1 MNSDKILDAVVNE
14 DGILFG
20 MDFPTESN
28 DINSL
33 CSEVLRIPA
42 DVKLDLDN
50 FSMALS
56 NIARLSSYTTV
67 EYSQDVV
74 KLLTIAH
81 ISGNLNIFAL
91 LDALM
96 YDKNG
101 LKEDILRYMSTFTGL
116 GEMKCNCP
124 RMMWN
129 FHLNEMI

>member
-14 DGILFG
+14 DIILFG
-20 MDFPTESN
+20 IDVTTESS
-28 DINSL
+28 DINAL
-33 CSEVLRIPA
+33 CSEILRIPT

-50 FSMALS
+50 FTTSLRT
-56 NIARLSSYTTV
+56 IARLSSYTTV

-91 LDALM
+91 LDALIM

-116 GEMKCNCP
+116 GEMK
-124 RMMWN
+124 
-129 FHLNEMI
+129 